1 MAEEKQEQ
9 VVEFD
14 PEQLQELM
22 SVPEQLPPIEIDV
35 EDYNQEEFQR
45 GIKDSSYLAGQITA
59 LLNAGVSEGFVLD
72 FLLNQATID
81 HNIKAA
87 EVNKEMNIEIAKNQ
101 RITVEK
107 NEL

>member
-9 VVEFD
+9 VVELD

-22 SVPEQLPPIEIDV
+22 GTPDQLPPIEIDMK
-35 EDYNQEEFQR
+35 DYDVEEFQR
-45 GIKDSSYLAGQITA
+45 GIKETSHLVGAITA

-72 FLLNQATID
+72 YLLNQATIE
-81 HNIKAA
+81 HNLKAA
-87 EVNKEMNIEIAKNQ
+87 KVNKEMNIEIAKNQ
-101 RITVEK
+101 RIVAEK

>member
-14 PEQLQELM
+14 ADQLQELM
-22 SVPEQLPPIEIDV
+22 NVSEQLPPIEIDV
-35 EDYNQEEFQR
+35 EDYDQAEFQR
-45 GIKDSSYLAGQITA
+45 GIDDSSYLAGQITA

-72 FLLNQATID
+72 YLLNQATID

-101 RITVEK
+101 RIVAEK
-107 NEL
+107 HEL

>member
-14 PEQLQELM
+14 TEQLQELM
-22 SVPEQLPPIEIDV
+22 NVSEQLPPIEIQM
-35 EDYNQEEFQR
+35 EDYDQDEFHR

-81 HNIKAA
+81 HNIRAA
-87 EVNKEMNIEIAKNQ
+87 EINKEMNIEIAKNQ